1 MLSKQKKAMIIVSS
15 HLIHTHTI
23 RLHKSERLNKGQ
35 KFQIIHA
42 QEIIMSG
49 IDEIYSKLSKSIS
62 KEEFVEK
69 VNEKVEQMGGLC
81 DEKTAAMLVAH
92 DLGLNE
98 TGSSSQKIVDIKSD
112 SGNVNLI
119 AKVLSVFP
127 IREFTR
133 GDGTFGKVGNLLVAD
148 ETGSIRITLWDDKAD
163 LINQGF
169 IEMSQNLQIS
179 GYVKEGYSGVEV
191 NVGNNGM
198 IAHTDEDVQVKNS
211 LMKIS
216 EIKDGMGNINVV
228 GRLLDISDTRTFNK
242 KDGSKGRVGN
252 ITIGD
257 DTGKIRITLWDDK
270 TDKMTELHPGDAVEV
285 INGYARE
292 NNFNQQVEIQIGNH
306 GIVKKTETS
315 VKYQE
320 NFTPISDIVPGESYS
335 IQGSVSGLGEIR
347 EFNRDDGTVNM
358 VSNIYVS
365 DDTGR
370 IRVAMWADHALL
382 VDELDIDTPIQIIDA
397 YAKSGFNEDVELSA
411 GNRTRIIINP

>member
-1 MLSKQKKAMIIVSS
+1 M
-15 HLIHTHTI
+15 T
-23 RLHKSERLNKGQ
+23 
-35 KFQIIHA
+35 
-42 QEIIMSG
+42 G
-49 IDEIYSKLSKSIS
+49 IDEIYSKLSKSITM
-62 KEEFVEK
+62 EEFTEK

-92 DLGLNE
+92 DLGMNE
-98 TGSSSQKIVDIKSD
+98 TGKSSQKVADIKSD
-112 SGNVNLI
+112 SGNVNFI
-119 AKVLSVFP
+119 AKVVSVFP

-133 GDGTFGKVGNLLVAD
+133 SDGTVGRVGNLLVAD

-169 IEMSQNLQIS
+169 IEIGHNLQLG

-191 NVGNNGM
+191 NIGGNGVLSQ
-198 IAHTDEDVQVKNS
+198 TDEEVNVKNAS
-211 LMKIS
+211 MKIS
-216 EIKDGMGNINVV
+216 DIKSGTGSINVI
-228 GRLLDISDTRTFNK
+228 GRLLDISDIRTFNK

-270 TDKMTELHPGDAVEV
+270 TDKIAELRLGDSVEV

-306 GIVKKTETS
+306 SLLKKTETS

-320 NFTPISDIVPGESYS
+320 NFTAIADIVPGESYS

-370 IRVAMWADHALL
+370 IRVALWADHALL

>member
-1 MLSKQKKAMIIVSS
+1 MLP
-15 HLIHTHTI
+15 
-23 RLHKSERLNKGQ
+23 
-35 KFQIIHA
+35 IIHF
-42 QEIIMSG
+42 QGIIMNG

-98 TGSSSQKIVDIKSD
+98 TGRSSQKIADIKSD
-112 SGNVNLI
+112 SGNINFV
-119 AKVLSVFP
+119 AKVVSVFP

-133 GDGTFGKVGNLLVAD
+133 SDGTTGRVGNLLVAD
-148 ETGSIRITLWDDKAD
+148 ETGSVRITLWDDKAD

-169 IEMSQNLQIS
+169 IEINQNLQIS

-191 NVGNNGM
+191 NIGNNGVLSQ
-198 IAHTDEDVQVKNS
+198 TDEEVQVKNPS
-211 LMKIS
+211 TKIS
-216 EIKDGMGNINVV
+216 DIKDGMGSINVV
-228 GRLLDISDTRTFNK
+228 GRLLDISDVRTFNK

-270 TDKMTELHPGDAVEV
+270 TDKMTELLPGDAIEI
-285 INGYARE
+285 INGYARA

-306 GIVKKTETS
+306 GLIKKTETS

-320 NFTPISDIVPGESYS
+320 NFTAIADIVPGESYS

-370 IRVAMWADHALL
+370 IRVALWADHALL
-382 VDELDIDTPIQIIDA
+382 VDELDIDTPVQIIDA

>member
-1 MLSKQKKAMIIVSS
+1 MNV
-15 HLIHTHTI
+15 
-23 RLHKSERLNKGQ
+23 
-35 KFQIIHA
+35 
-42 QEIIMSG
+42 

-62 KEEFVEK
+62 KEEFAEK

-98 TGSSSQKIVDIKSD
+98 TGRSSQKIADIKSD
-112 SGNVNLI
+112 SGNVNFI
-119 AKVLSVFP
+119 AKVVSVFP
-127 IREFTR
+127 TREFTR
-133 GDGTFGKVGNLLVAD
+133 SDGTMGRVGNLLVAD
-148 ETGSIRITLWDDKAD
+148 ETGSIKITLWDDKAD

-169 IEMSQNLQIS
+169 IEISQSLQLG

-191 NVGNNGM
+191 NIGSNGVLSQ
-198 IAHTDEDVQVKNS
+198 TDEEVHVKNPS
-211 LMKIS
+211 TKIS
-216 EIKDGMGNINVV
+216 DIKDGMGSINVV
-228 GRLLDISDTRTFNK
+228 GRLLDISDVRTFNK

-270 TDKMTELHPGDAVEV
+270 TDKMGELHPGDAVEV

-306 GIVKKTETS
+306 SLLNKTETS

-370 IRVAMWADHALL
+370 IRVALWADHALL

>member
-1 MLSKQKKAMIIVSS
+1 M
-15 HLIHTHTI
+15 T
-23 RLHKSERLNKGQ
+23 
-35 KFQIIHA
+35 
-42 QEIIMSG
+42 G
-49 IDEIYSKLSKSIS
+49 IDEIYSKLSKSIT
-62 KEEFVEK
+62 KEEFTEK

-98 TGSSSQKIVDIKSD
+98 TGKSSQKVADIKSD
-112 SGNVNLI
+112 SGNVNFI
-119 AKVLSVFP
+119 AKVVSVFP

-133 GDGTFGKVGNLLVAD
+133 SDGTVGRVGNLLVAD

-169 IEMSQNLQIS
+169 IEIGHNLQLG

-191 NVGNNGM
+191 NIGGNGVLSQ
-198 IAHTDEDVQVKNS
+198 TDEEVSVKNAS
-211 LMKIS
+211 MKIS
-216 EIKDGMGNINVV
+216 DIKSGTGSINVI
-228 GRLLDISDTRTFNK
+228 GRLLDISDIRTFNK

-270 TDKMTELHPGDAVEV
+270 TDKIAELRLGDAVEV

-306 GIVKKTETS
+306 SLLKKTETS

-320 NFTPISDIVPGESYS
+320 NFTAIADIVPGESYS

-370 IRVAMWADHALL
+370 IRVALWADHALL

>member
-1 MLSKQKKAMIIVSS
+1 M
-15 HLIHTHTI
+15 T
-23 RLHKSERLNKGQ
+23 
-35 KFQIIHA
+35 
-42 QEIIMSG
+42 G
-49 IDEIYSKLSKSIS
+49 IDEIYSKLSKSITM
-62 KEEFVEK
+62 EEFTEK

-92 DLGLNE
+92 DLGMNE
-98 TGSSSQKIVDIKSD
+98 TGKSSQKVADIKSD
-112 SGNVNLI
+112 SGNVNFI
-119 AKVLSVFP
+119 AKVVSVFP

-133 GDGTFGKVGNLLVAD
+133 SDGTVGRVGNLLVAD

-169 IEMSQNLQIS
+169 IEIGHNLQLG

-191 NVGNNGM
+191 NIGGNGVLSQ
-198 IAHTDEDVQVKNS
+198 TDEEVNVKNAS
-211 LMKIS
+211 MKIS
-216 EIKDGMGNINVV
+216 DIKSGTGSINVI
-228 GRLLDISDTRTFNK
+228 GRLLDISDIRTFNK

-257 DTGKIRITLWDDK
+257 DTGKIRITLWDEK
-270 TDKMTELHPGDAVEV
+270 TDKIAELRLGDAVEV

-306 GIVKKTETS
+306 GLLKKTETS

-320 NFTPISDIVPGESYS
+320 NFTAIADIVPGESYS

-370 IRVAMWADHALL
+370 IRVALWADHALL

>member
-1 MLSKQKKAMIIVSS
+1 M
-15 HLIHTHTI
+15 T
-23 RLHKSERLNKGQ
+23 
-35 KFQIIHA
+35 
-42 QEIIMSG
+42 G
-49 IDEIYSKLSKSIS
+49 IDEIYSKLSKSIT
-62 KEEFVEK
+62 KEEFTEK

-92 DLGLNE
+92 DLGMNE
-98 TGSSSQKIVDIKSD
+98 TGKSSQKVADIKSD
-112 SGNVNLI
+112 SGNVNFI
-119 AKVLSVFP
+119 AKVVSVFP

-133 GDGTFGKVGNLLVAD
+133 SDGTVGRVGNLLVAD

-169 IEMSQNLQIS
+169 IEIGHNLQLG

-191 NVGNNGM
+191 NIGGNGVLSQ
-198 IAHTDEDVQVKNS
+198 TDEEVNVKNAS
-211 LMKIS
+211 MKIS
-216 EIKDGMGNINVV
+216 DIKSGTGSINVI
-228 GRLLDISDTRTFNK
+228 GSLLDISDIRTFNK

-257 DTGKIRITLWDDK
+257 DTGKIRITLWDEK
-270 TDKMTELHPGDAVEV
+270 TDKIAELRLGDAVEV

-306 GIVKKTETS
+306 GLLKKTETS

-320 NFTPISDIVPGESYS
+320 NFTAIADIVPGESYS

-370 IRVAMWADHALL
+370 IRVALWADHALL

>member
-1 MLSKQKKAMIIVSS
+1 M
-15 HLIHTHTI
+15 
-23 RLHKSERLNKGQ
+23 N
-35 KFQIIHA
+35 
-42 QEIIMSG
+42 G

-62 KEEFVEK
+62 KEEFAEK

-98 TGSSSQKIVDIKSD
+98 TGRSSQKIVDIKSD
-112 SGNVNLI
+112 SGNVSFI
-119 AKVLSVFP
+119 AKVVSVFP
-127 IREFTR
+127 TREFTR
-133 GDGTFGKVGNLLVAD
+133 SDGTMGRVGNLLVAD
-148 ETGSIRITLWDDKAD
+148 ETGSIRVTLWDDKTD
-163 LINQGF
+163 LVNQGF
-169 IEMSQNLQIS
+169 IEISQNLQLG

-191 NVGNNGM
+191 NIGSNGVLSQ
-198 IAHTDEDVQVKNS
+198 TDEEIQVKNPS
-211 LMKIS
+211 TKIS
-216 EIKDGMGNINVV
+216 DIKDGMGSINVV
-228 GRLLDISDTRTFNK
+228 GRLLDISDVRTFNK
-242 KDGSKGRVGN
+242 KDGSKGSVGN

-270 TDKMTELHPGDAVEV
+270 TDKMTELHLGDAVEV

-292 NNFNQQVEIQIGNH
+292 NNFNQQVEIQVGNH
-306 GIVKKTETS
+306 GIIKKTETS

-320 NFTPISDIVPGESYS
+320 NFTAIADIVPGESYS

-347 EFNRDDGTVNM
+347 EFKRDDGTVNM

-370 IRVAMWADHALL
+370 IRVSMWADHALL
-382 VDELDIDTPIQIIDA
+382 VNELDIDTPIQIIDA

>member
-1 MLSKQKKAMIIVSS
+1 MLP
-15 HLIHTHTI
+15 
-23 RLHKSERLNKGQ
+23 
-35 KFQIIHA
+35 IIHF
-42 QEIIMSG
+42 QGIIMNG

-98 TGSSSQKIVDIKSD
+98 TGRSSQKIADIKSD
-112 SGNVNLI
+112 SGNINFV
-119 AKVLSVFP
+119 AKVVSVFP

-133 GDGTFGKVGNLLVAD
+133 SDGTTGRVGNLLVAD
-148 ETGSIRITLWDDKAD
+148 ETGSVRITLWDDKAD

-169 IEMSQNLQIS
+169 IEINQNLQIS

-191 NVGNNGM
+191 NIGNNGVLSQ
-198 IAHTDEDVQVKNS
+198 TDEEVQVKNPS
-211 LMKIS
+211 TKIS
-216 EIKDGMGNINVV
+216 DIKDGMGSINVV
-228 GRLLDISDTRTFNK
+228 GKLLDISDVRTFNK

-270 TDKMTELHPGDAVEV
+270 TDKMTELLPGDAIEI
-285 INGYARE
+285 INGYARA

-306 GIVKKTETS
+306 GLIKKTETS

-320 NFTPISDIVPGESYS
+320 NFTAIADIVPGESYS

-370 IRVAMWADHALL
+370 IRVALWADHALL
-382 VDELDIDTPIQIIDA
+382 VDELDIDTPVQIIDA

>member
-1 MLSKQKKAMIIVSS
+1 M
-15 HLIHTHTI
+15 T
-23 RLHKSERLNKGQ
+23 
-35 KFQIIHA
+35 
-42 QEIIMSG
+42 G
-49 IDEIYSKLSKSIS
+49 IDEIYSKLSKSITM
-62 KEEFVEK
+62 EEFTEK

-92 DLGLNE
+92 DLGMNE
-98 TGSSSQKIVDIKSD
+98 TGKSSQKVADIKSD
-112 SGNVNLI
+112 SGNVNFI
-119 AKVLSVFP
+119 AKVVSVFP

-133 GDGTFGKVGNLLVAD
+133 SDGTVGRVGNLLVAD

-169 IEMSQNLQIS
+169 IEIGHNLQLG

-191 NVGNNGM
+191 NIGGNGVLSQ
-198 IAHTDEDVQVKNS
+198 TDEEVNVKNAS
-211 LMKIS
+211 MKIS
-216 EIKDGMGNINVV
+216 DIKSGTGSINVI
-228 GRLLDISDTRTFNK
+228 GSLLDISDIRTFNK

-257 DTGKIRITLWDDK
+257 DTGKIRITLWDER
-270 TDKMTELHPGDAVEV
+270 TDKIAELRLGDAVEV

-306 GIVKKTETS
+306 GLLKKTETS

-320 NFTPISDIVPGESYS
+320 NFTAIADIVPGESYS

-370 IRVAMWADHALL
+370 IRVALWADHALL

>member
-1 MLSKQKKAMIIVSS
+1 MPK
-15 HLIHTHTI
+15 
-23 RLHKSERLNKGQ
+23 
-35 KFQIIHA
+35 IIHV
-42 QEIIMSG
+42 QGIIMNG

-62 KEEFVEK
+62 KEEFAEK

-98 TGSSSQKIVDIKSD
+98 TGRSSQKIVDIKSD
-112 SGNVNLI
+112 SGNVSFI
-119 AKVLSVFP
+119 AKVVSVFP
-127 IREFTR
+127 TREFTR
-133 GDGTFGKVGNLLVAD
+133 SDGTMGRVGNLLVAD
-148 ETGSIRITLWDDKAD
+148 ETGSIRVTLWDDKTD
-163 LINQGF
+163 LVNQGF
-169 IEMSQNLQIS
+169 IEISQNLQLG

-191 NVGNNGM
+191 NIGSNGVLSQ
-198 IAHTDEDVQVKNS
+198 TDEEIQVKNPS
-211 LMKIS
+211 TKIS
-216 EIKDGMGNINVV
+216 DIKDGMGSINVV
-228 GRLLDISDTRTFNK
+228 GRLLDISDVRTFNK
-242 KDGSKGRVGN
+242 KDGSKGSVGN

-270 TDKMTELHPGDAVEV
+270 TDKMTELHLGDAVEV

-292 NNFNQQVEIQIGNH
+292 NNFNQQVEIQVGNH
-306 GIVKKTETS
+306 GIIKKTETS

-320 NFTPISDIVPGESYS
+320 NFTAIADIVPGESYS

-347 EFNRDDGTVNM
+347 EFKRDDGTVNM

-370 IRVAMWADHALL
+370 IRVSMWADHALL
-382 VDELDIDTPIQIIDA
+382 VNELDIDTPIQIIDA

-411 GNRTRIIINP
+411 GNRTRIIINT

>member
-1 MLSKQKKAMIIVSS
+1 M
-15 HLIHTHTI
+15 T
-23 RLHKSERLNKGQ
+23 
-35 KFQIIHA
+35 
-42 QEIIMSG
+42 G
-49 IDEIYSKLSKSIS
+49 IDEIYSKLSKSITM
-62 KEEFVEK
+62 EEFTEK

-92 DLGLNE
+92 DLGMNE
-98 TGSSSQKIVDIKSD
+98 TGKSSQKVADIKSD
-112 SGNVNLI
+112 SGNVNFI
-119 AKVLSVFP
+119 AKVVSVFP

-133 GDGTFGKVGNLLVAD
+133 SDGTVGRVGNLLVAD

-169 IEMSQNLQIS
+169 IEIGHNLQLG

-191 NVGNNGM
+191 NIGGNGVLSQ
-198 IAHTDEDVQVKNS
+198 TDEEVNVKNAS
-211 LMKIS
+211 MKIS
-216 EIKDGMGNINVV
+216 DIKSGTGSINVI
-228 GRLLDISDTRTFNK
+228 GSLLDISDIRTFNK

-257 DTGKIRITLWDDK
+257 DTGKIRITLWDEK
-270 TDKMTELHPGDAVEV
+270 TDKIAELRLGDAVEV

-306 GIVKKTETS
+306 GLLKKTETS

-320 NFTPISDIVPGESYS
+320 NFTAIADIVPGESYS

-370 IRVAMWADHALL
+370 IRVALWADHALL

>member
-1 MLSKQKKAMIIVSS
+1 ML
-15 HLIHTHTI
+15 
-23 RLHKSERLNKGQ
+23 
-35 KFQIIHA
+35 QIIHI
-42 QEIIMSG
+42 QGIIMNV

-62 KEEFVEK
+62 KEEFAEK

-98 TGSSSQKIVDIKSD
+98 TGRSSQKIADIKSD
-112 SGNVNLI
+112 SGNVNFI
-119 AKVLSVFP
+119 AKVVSVFP
-127 IREFTR
+127 TREFTR
-133 GDGTFGKVGNLLVAD
+133 SDGTMGRVGNLLVAD
-148 ETGSIRITLWDDKAD
+148 ETGSIKITLWDDKAD

-169 IEMSQNLQIS
+169 IEISQSLQLG

-191 NVGNNGM
+191 NIGSNGVLSQ
-198 IAHTDEDVQVKNS
+198 TDEEVHVKNPS
-211 LMKIS
+211 TKIS
-216 EIKDGMGNINVV
+216 DIKDGMGSINVV
-228 GRLLDISDTRTFNK
+228 GRLLDISDVRTFNK

-270 TDKMTELHPGDAVEV
+270 ADKMGELRPGDAVEV

-306 GIVKKTETS
+306 SLLNKTETS

-320 NFTPISDIVPGESYS
+320 NFTAISDIVPGESYS

-370 IRVAMWADHALL
+370 IRVALWADHALL

>member
-1 MLSKQKKAMIIVSS
+1 M
-15 HLIHTHTI
+15 T
-23 RLHKSERLNKGQ
+23 
-35 KFQIIHA
+35 
-42 QEIIMSG
+42 G
-49 IDEIYSKLSKSIS
+49 IDEIYSKLSKSIT
-62 KEEFVEK
+62 KEEFTEK

-98 TGSSSQKIVDIKSD
+98 TGKSSQKVADIKSD
-112 SGNVNLI
+112 SGNVNFI
-119 AKVLSVFP
+119 AKVVSVFP

-133 GDGTFGKVGNLLVAD
+133 SDGTVGRVGNLLVAD

-169 IEMSQNLQIS
+169 IEIGHNLQLG

-191 NVGNNGM
+191 NIGSNGVLSQTDEEVNVKNASMKIADIKNGM
-198 IAHTDEDVQVKNS
+198 GS
-211 LMKIS
+211 
-216 EIKDGMGNINVV
+216 INVI
-228 GRLLDISDTRTFNK
+228 GRLLDISDIRTFNK

-257 DTGKIRITLWDDK
+257 DTGKIRITLWDEK
-270 TDKMTELHPGDAVEV
+270 TDKMAELRLGDAVEV

-306 GIVKKTETS
+306 SLLKKTETS

-320 NFTPISDIVPGESYS
+320 NFTAIADIVPGESYS

-370 IRVAMWADHALL
+370 IRVALWADHALL

-411 GNRTRIIINP
+411 GNRTRIIINPE

>member
-1 MLSKQKKAMIIVSS
+1 
-15 HLIHTHTI
+15 
-23 RLHKSERLNKGQ
+23 
-35 KFQIIHA
+35 
-42 QEIIMSG
+42 MSG
-49 IDEIYSKLSKSIS
+49 IDEIYSKLSNSIT

-98 TGSSSQKIVDIKSD
+98 TDRGSQKIEDIESD
-112 SGNVNLI
+112 SGNINFI

-133 GDGTFGKVGNLLVAD
+133 GDGTLGKVGNLLVAD

-169 IEMSQNLQIS
+169 IEINQSLQIS

-191 NVGNNGM
+191 NVGSNGM
-198 IAHTDEDVQVKNS
+198 ISHSHEEVQVKNPS
-211 LMKIS
+211 TKIS
-216 EIKDGMGNINVV
+216 DIKDGMGSINVV
-228 GRLLDISDTRTFNK
+228 GRLLDISDVRTFNK

-257 DTGKIRITLWDDK
+257 DTGKIRVTLWDDK
-270 TDKMTELHPGDAVEV
+270 NDKIAELRLGDAVEV

-292 NNFNQQVEIQIGNH
+292 NNFSQQVEIQIGNH
-306 GIVKKTETS
+306 GVINKTETT

-320 NFTPISDIVPGESYS
+320 NFTPVSDIVPGESYS
-335 IQGSVSGLGEIR
+335 IQGSISGLGEIR

-382 VDELDIDTPIQIIDA
+382 VDELDIGTPIQIIDA

>member
-1 MLSKQKKAMIIVSS
+1 MPK
-15 HLIHTHTI
+15 
-23 RLHKSERLNKGQ
+23 
-35 KFQIIHA
+35 IIHV
-42 QEIIMSG
+42 QGIIMNG

-62 KEEFVEK
+62 KEEFAEK

-98 TGSSSQKIVDIKSD
+98 TGRSSQKIVDIKSD
-112 SGNVNLI
+112 SGNVSFI
-119 AKVLSVFP
+119 AKVVSVFP
-127 IREFTR
+127 TREFTR
-133 GDGTFGKVGNLLVAD
+133 SDGTMGRVGNLLVAD
-148 ETGSIRITLWDDKAD
+148 ETGSIRVTLWDDKTD
-163 LINQGF
+163 LVNQGF
-169 IEMSQNLQIS
+169 IEISQNLQLG

-191 NVGNNGM
+191 NIGSNGVLSQ
-198 IAHTDEDVQVKNS
+198 TDEEIQVKNPS
-211 LMKIS
+211 TKIS
-216 EIKDGMGNINVV
+216 DIKDGMGSINVV
-228 GRLLDISDTRTFNK
+228 GRLLDISDVRTFNK
-242 KDGSKGRVGN
+242 KDGSKGSVGN

-270 TDKMTELHPGDAVEV
+270 TDKMTELHLGDAVEV

-292 NNFNQQVEIQIGNH
+292 NNFNQQVEIQVGNH
-306 GIVKKTETS
+306 GIIKKTETS

-320 NFTPISDIVPGESYS
+320 NFTAIADIVPGESYS

-347 EFNRDDGTVNM
+347 EFKRDDGTVNM

-370 IRVAMWADHALL
+370 IRVSMWADHALL
-382 VDELDIDTPIQIIDA
+382 VNELDIDTPIQIIDA